1 MTRGVCLVSLSSAQS
16 PQAGIV
22 EATVTRGHMSVVR
35 VAPAHGPRSSLTSGG
50 VRAYAELI

>member
-1 MTRGVCLVSLSSAQS
+1 MTRGVRLVSLSSAQS